1 MVLLDRQS
9 ESQLLDRKARDAWD
23 RQSNRRRTGAA
34 VYHDDPAGFV
44 TDCIRWQHGKGPTDY
59 QLTNLQKLVDHRRLA
74 VRGPHG
80 LGKTG
85 ASAWVILWFAL
96 TRDAAGEDWKIPTT
110 ASAWRQLEKFLWP
123 EVHKWARVLDWER
136 IGRSPFSRD
145 ELLRLA
151 IKLPTGEAFAA
162 ASDDAAKLE
171 GAHADQ
177 LLFVFDES
185 KTIPEATFDAA
196 EGAFSGG
203 GGDTSQEAFAL
214 ASSTPGPPAGRFYD
228 IHKRKPGLEDWHA
241 IHVTLEDT
249 IAAGR
254 VSREWAEQRARQW
267 GAGSAVYANRVL
279 GEFASSDEDSIIPLP
294 WVEAAIERFHQLP
307 EQDDNIDPLASVG
320 VDVARTGAD
329 RTVVAL
335 RYGHAIREMRHY
347 GKQGTMDTAGRVLAI
362 LERHH
367 FPARQISAVVDVIG
381 IGAGVVD
388 RLLET
393 TKELVVGFNA
403 SEKTDR
409 RDRSGELGFSNKR
422 AAAWWNL
429 REMLDPDSDH
439 GVALPPD
446 DLLIGDLTSPTWRVM
461 SGGKILVESKDDIR
475 KRLGRSTDDGDA
487 VVMAFW
493 PEGGE
498 TAMVQRFAHSPDA
511 SFFAESPA
519 GSRWRM

>member
-1 MVLLDRQS
+1 MTEPDAWQLAADLLDPP
-9 ESQLLDRKARDAWD
+9 K
-23 RQSNRRRTGAA
+23 TGALA
-34 VYHDDPAGFV
+34 YHDDPAGFV
-44 TDCIRWQHGKGPTDY
+44 LDCFKWEGGRGPTFY
-59 QLTNLQKLVDHRRLA
+59 QLANLKRLA
-74 VRGPHG
+74 EHKRLAIRGPHG
-80 LGKTG
+80 LGKTTG
-85 ASAWVILWFAL
+85 SAWVILWFAL

-123 EVHKWARVLDWER
+123 EVHKWARVLDWDR
-136 IGRSPFSRD
+136 VGRAPFTRD

-151 IKLPTGEAFAA
+151 IKLSTGEAFAA

-185 KTIPEATFDAA
+185 KTIPDGTFDAA

-203 GGDTSQEAFAL
+203 GDDTAQEAYAL
-214 ASSTPGPPAGRFYD
+214 ASSTPGPVAGRFYD
-228 IHKRKPGLEDWHA
+228 IHKRKPGLEDWCA
-241 IHVTLEDT
+241 VHVTLEDT
-249 IAAGR
+249 IKAGR
-254 VSREWAEQRARQW
+254 VSREWAEQRAKQW
-267 GAGSAVYANRVL
+267 GADSAVYANRVL
-279 GEFASSDEDSIIPLP
+279 GEFASSDEDSIIPLA
-294 WVEAAIERFHQLP
+294 WVEAANNRWHELP

-329 RTVVAL
+329 ATVIAL
-335 RYGHAIREMRHY
+335 RFGHAIRELRHCP
-347 GKQGTMDTAGRVLAI
+347 KQGTMDTAGQVLGI
-362 LERHH
+362 LNAHH
-367 FPARQISAVVDVIG
+367 FPARQISAVIDVIG

-393 TKELVVGFNA
+393 THETVVGFNA

-409 RDRSGELGFSNKR
+409 KDRSGELGFANKR

-439 GVALPPD
+439 DVALPPED
-446 DLLIGDLTSPTWRVM
+446 RLTGDLTSPTWRVM
-461 SGGKILVESKDDIR
+461 SGGKILVESKDEIR

-493 PEGGE
+493 PEGSE
-498 TAMVQRFAHSPDA
+498 VAAVQRFASDPDA
-511 SFFAESPA
+511 SFFADTPA
-519 GSRWRM
+519 SSRWH